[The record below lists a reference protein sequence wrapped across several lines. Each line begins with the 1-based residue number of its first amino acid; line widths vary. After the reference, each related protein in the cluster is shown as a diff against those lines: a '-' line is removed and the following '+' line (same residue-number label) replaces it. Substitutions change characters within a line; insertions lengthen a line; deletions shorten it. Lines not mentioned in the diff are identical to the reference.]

1 MYASFEFDKNSL
13 KVLCVYKLSKKIT
26 KFVLILSRPLS
37 KFHWIQQNREK
48 IQDPKSIFFE
58 KWIMLRYIRYEKCH
72 VMIVMIIVIP
82 ISPQVIVC
90 WDWLSGPCSCD
101 DEVCQKQ
108 RLTHLHVNRQPC
120 QKKEKFKKH
129 FQKDDF
135 NEVYQNFEII
145 TSKLLLFES
154 YSHYKDN

>member
-1 MYASFEFDKNSL
+1 MFISFQRRLQSLCWYYRDLYQSFTGSNKTEKKKDFKKYFFFDKNNN
-13 KVLCVYKLSKKIT
+13 V
-26 KFVLILSRPLS
+26 
-37 KFHWIQQNREK
+37 
-48 IQDPKSIFFE
+48 
-58 KWIMLRYIRYEKCH
+58 YIRYKKCH